1 MTRKA
6 LVAVAL
12 LVASASALAQETGA
26 YVGAAIGQAS
36 YREVC
41 RDFDTLVGVV
51 GAFGCSSQ
59 QDSAGKLFAGWRF
72 LRYLSAELS
81 YINYGEVKAQ
91 GVAGGAPVTATSR
104 VRAAGISALGIV
116 PLGERFSA
124 FARLG
129 LLQSKVQAQS
139 AGAVSAAIDHGETE
153 LHVGIGA
160 MAHLGRGWALR
171 AEFERLN
178 DTRIDLSTLGVQY
191 QF

>member
-1 MTRKA
+1 M
-6 LVAVAL
+6 
-12 LVASASALAQETGA
+12 LVASSPVFAQETGV

-41 RDFDTLVGVV
+41 RDFDTLVGVA

-59 QDSAGKLFAGWRF
+59 QDGAGKLFVGWRF

-81 YINYGEVKAQ
+81 YIDYGEVKAQ
-91 GVAGGAPVTATSR
+91 GAVGAAPVAATSR
-104 VRAAGISALGIV
+104 VKAAGISALGIV

-129 LLQSKVQAQS
+129 LLQSKVRAQS
-139 AGAVSAAIDHGETE
+139 AGAVSAANDHGETE
-153 LHVGIGA
+153 LHVGVGA

-171 AEFERLN
+171 AEYERLN